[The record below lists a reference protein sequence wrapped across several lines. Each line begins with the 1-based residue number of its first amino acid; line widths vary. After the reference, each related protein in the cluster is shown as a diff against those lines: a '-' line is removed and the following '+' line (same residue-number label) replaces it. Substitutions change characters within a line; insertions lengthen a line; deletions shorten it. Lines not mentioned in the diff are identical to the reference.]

1 MFHQNKPKQ
10 NTWDLNIGILSQ
22 KRHQAQSEAER
33 WKGLERMELS
43 DNLGRFPY
51 VENQRK
57 AFYRAIG
64 KYEKA

>member
-1 MFHQNKPKQ
+1 MGSKHRNSITEK
-10 NTWDLNIGILSQ
+10 TL
-22 KRHQAQSEAER
+22 AQSEAER

-43 DNLGRFPY
+43 DNLGRSLY
-51 VENQRK
+51 VEKQRK